1 MAQLGKGSER
11 FPEPFPPLGSF
22 TIVFAAVFQSGI
34 LDLTCEKFK
43 IHMQLTAELI
53 KKSLSR
59 VQDPDI
65 KRDLVSLGM
74 IQDIHIE
81 GKKASFKVVLT
92 TPACPLKEVIKN
104 NCIEALEEDFGNDW
118 EWEIHMTAQVTTVRD
133 AAPILPDVKNIVAIA
148 SGKGGVGKSTTSVN
162 LAVALAQLGAKVGLI
177 DADISGPSVPTMF
190 NVEGEQPAV
199 KKVGEKNVIIP
210 ITQYGVKMMSIGFL
224 TPTDSAVVWRGPMAS
239 SALRQFIS
247 DVEWGELDYLLIDLP
262 PGTSDIHLTMVQTVP
277 VTGAVI
283 VTTPQKVALADANKG
298 LSMFRQP
305 QINVPVLGVVE
316 NMAYFTP
323 EELPENKYYLFGKEG
338 GRKLAEKYQV
348 PFLGEIP
355 IIQSIRESGDTGYPA
370 VLKNGLTKEAYMQ
383 LAEEV
388 ARQIAIRN
396 ASVEKTEIVEIK
408 A

>member
-1 MAQLGKGSER
+1 MQVSKEA
-11 FPEPFPPLGSF
+11 
-22 TIVFAAVFQSGI
+22 I
-34 LDLTCEKFK
+34 LKT
-43 IHMQLTAELI
+43 
-53 KKSLSR
+53 LSR
-59 VQDPDI
+59 VQDPDL

-74 IQDIHIE
+74 IQNILIE
-81 GKKASFKVVLT
+81 GQNVSFKVVLT

-104 NCIEALEEDFGNDW
+104 NCLEALREDFGLDITW
-118 EWEIHMTAQVTTVRD
+118 DLTMTSQVTTVRE
-133 AAPILPDVKNIVAIA
+133 ATPILPEVKNIIAIA
-148 SGKGGVGKSTTSVN
+148 SGKGGVGKSTTAAN

-177 DADISGPSVPTMF
+177 DADISGPSIPTMF
-190 NVEGEQPAV
+190 NVEGEQPSV
-199 KKVGEKNVIIP
+199 KKVGERNIIIP
-210 ITQYGVKMMSIGFL
+210 ITQYGVKLMSIGFL
-224 TPTDSAVVWRGPMAS
+224 TPAESAVVWRGPMAS

-283 VTTPQKVALADANKG
+283 VTTPQKIALADATKG

-305 QINVPVLGVVE
+305 QINVPILGVVE

-323 EELPENKYYLFGKEG
+323 EELPDNKYYLFGKEG
-338 GRKLAEKYQV
+338 GKRLAEKFQV

-370 VLKNGLTKEAYMQ
+370 VMKNGLTQDAYTT
-383 LAEEV
+383 LAKTI

-396 ASVEKTEIVEIK
+396 ASQDKTEVVEIK